1 MVQGEY
7 MENLLS
13 IKKKS
18 FFPGLTL
25 LLAGFL
31 AGMLIPNFI
40 YRFSWKQ
47 QAFSA
52 VYLLETYGK
61 TEAGGIDYLLQI
73 LWMRGGIFFLSLIC
87 GFTVFGVPMAFMAML
102 FTGIGLGI
110 VFSMSILQFGL
121 TGGAVA
127 VALLFPHYLI
137 YLPLWDSVYQMVYRE
152 SMGIWRNHGIFPQK
166 VSAYLL
172 KVLLYTALY
181 GVGIL
186 LEWRVN
192 PWILNK
198 ILDFSKFF
206 E

>member
-7 MENLLS
+7 METVLS
-13 IKKKS
+13 TKIKN
-18 FFPGLTL
+18 FFPGLAL
-25 LLAGFL
+25 LMAGFL
-31 AGMLIPNFI
+31 AGLLIPNFI

-52 VYLLETYGK
+52 IYLLTAYGK
-61 TEAGGIDYLLQI
+61 TGAEGTDYLLKI
-73 LWMRGGIFFLSLIC
+73 IWMRGSFFFLSLLC
-87 GFTVFGVPMAFMAML
+87 GFTVFGVPIAVGTML
-102 FTGIGLGI
+102 FTGLELGM

-127 VALLFPHYLI
+127 AALLFPQYLI
-137 YLPLWDSVYQMVYRE
+137 YLPLWNVVYQMIYRE
-152 SMGIWRNHGIFPQK
+152 SMGIWRNHGIFPRK
-166 VSAYLL
+166 VSDYLL
-172 KVLLYTALY
+172 KVFLYTMLY
-181 GVGIL
+181 GVGIF

-206 E
+206 

>member
-7 MENLLS
+7 METVLS
-13 IKKKS
+13 TKIKNS
-18 FFPGLTL
+18 FPGLAL
-25 LLAGFL
+25 LMAGFL
-31 AGMLIPNFI
+31 AGLLIPNFI

-52 VYLLETYGK
+52 IYLLTAYGK
-61 TEAGGIDYLLQI
+61 TGAEGTDYLLKI
-73 LWMRGGIFFLSLIC
+73 IWMRGSFFFLSLLC
-87 GFTVFGVPMAFMAML
+87 GFTVFGVPIAVGTML
-102 FTGIGLGI
+102 FTGLELGM

-127 VALLFPHYLI
+127 AALLFPQYLI
-137 YLPLWDSVYQMVYRE
+137 YLPLWNVVYQMIYRE
-152 SMGIWRNHGIFPQK
+152 SMGLWRNHGIFPRK
-166 VSAYLL
+166 VSDYLL
-172 KVLLYTALY
+172 KVFLYTMLY
-181 GVGIL
+181 GVGIF

-206 E
+206 

>member
-87 GFTVFGVPMAFMAML
+87 GFTVFGVPM
-102 FTGIGLGI
+102 

-127 VALLFPHYLI
+127 AALLFPHYLI
-137 YLPLWDSVYQMVYRE
+137 YLPLWNSVYQMVYRE
-152 SMGIWRNHGIFPQK
+152 SVGIWRNHGIFPQK

-172 KVLLYTALY
+172 KALLYTALY
-181 GVGIL
+181 GAGIL
-186 LEWRVN
+186 LEWRIN

>member
-7 MENLLS
+7 METVLS
-13 IKKKS
+13 TKIKNS
-18 FFPGLTL
+18 FPGLTL

-52 VYLLETYGK
+52 IYLLTAYGK
-61 TEAGGIDYLLQI
+61 TGAEGTDYLLKI
-73 LWMRGGIFFLSLIC
+73 IWMRGSFFFLSLLC
-87 GFTVFGVPMAFMAML
+87 GFTVFGVPIAVGTML
-102 FTGIGLGI
+102 FTGLELGM

-127 VALLFPHYLI
+127 AALLFPQYLI
-137 YLPLWDSVYQMVYRE
+137 YLPLWNVVYQMIYRE
-152 SMGIWRNHGIFPQK
+152 SMGIWRNHGIFPRK
-166 VSAYLL
+166 VSDYFL
-172 KVLLYTALY
+172 KVFLYTMLY
-181 GVGIL
+181 GVGIF

-206 E
+206 

>member
-7 MENLLS
+7 METVLS
-13 IKKKS
+13 TKIKNS
-18 FFPGLTL
+18 FPGLAL
-25 LLAGFL
+25 LMAGFL
-31 AGMLIPNFI
+31 AGLLIPNFI

-52 VYLLETYGK
+52 IYLLTAYGK
-61 TEAGGIDYLLQI
+61 TGAEGTDYLLKI
-73 LWMRGGIFFLSLIC
+73 IWMRGSFFFLSLLC
-87 GFTVFGVPMAFMAML
+87 GFTVFGVPIAVGTML
-102 FTGIGLGI
+102 FTGLELGM

-127 VALLFPHYLI
+127 AALLFPQYLI
-137 YLPLWDSVYQMVYRE
+137 YLPLWNVVYQMIYRE
-152 SMGIWRNHGIFPQK
+152 SMGIWRNHGIFPKK
-166 VSAYLL
+166 VSDYLL
-172 KVLLYTALY
+172 KVFLYTMLY
-181 GVGIL
+181 GVGIF

-206 E
+206 

>member
-7 MENLLS
+7 METVLS
-13 IKKKS
+13 TKIKNS
-18 FFPGLTL
+18 FPGLAL
-25 LLAGFL
+25 LMAGFL
-31 AGMLIPNFI
+31 AGLLIPNFI

-52 VYLLETYGK
+52 IYLLTAYGK
-61 TEAGGIDYLLQI
+61 TGAEGTDYLLKI
-73 LWMRGGIFFLSLIC
+73 IWMRGSFFFLSLLC
-87 GFTVFGVPMAFMAML
+87 GFTVFGVPIAVGTML
-102 FTGIGLGI
+102 FTGLELGM

-127 VALLFPHYLI
+127 AALLFPQYLI
-137 YLPLWDSVYQMVYRE
+137 YLPLWNVVYQMIYRE
-152 SMGIWRNHGIFPQK
+152 SMGIWRNHGIFPRK
-166 VSAYLL
+166 VSDYLL
-172 KVLLYTALY
+172 KVFLYTMVY
-181 GVGIL
+181 GVGIF

-206 E
+206 

>member
-7 MENLLS
+7 METVLS
-13 IKKKS
+13 TKIKNS
-18 FFPGLTL
+18 FPGLAL
-25 LLAGFL
+25 LMAGFL
-31 AGMLIPNFI
+31 AGLLIPNFI

-52 VYLLETYGK
+52 IYLLTAYGK
-61 TEAGGIDYLLQI
+61 TGAEGTDYLLKI
-73 LWMRGGIFFLSLIC
+73 IWMRGSFFFLSLLC
-87 GFTVFGVPMAFMAML
+87 GFTVFGVPIAVGTML
-102 FTGIGLGI
+102 FTGLELGM

-127 VALLFPHYLI
+127 AALLFPQYLI
-137 YLPLWDSVYQMVYRE
+137 YLPLWNVVYKMIYRE
-152 SMGIWRNHGIFPQK
+152 SMGIWRNHGIFPRK
-166 VSAYLL
+166 VSDYLL
-172 KVLLYTALY
+172 KVFLYTMLY
-181 GVGIL
+181 GVGIF

-206 E
+206 

>member
-7 MENLLS
+7 METVLS
-13 IKKKS
+13 TKIKNS
-18 FFPGLTL
+18 FPGLAL
-25 LLAGFL
+25 LMAGFL
-31 AGMLIPNFI
+31 AGLLIPNFI

-52 VYLLETYGK
+52 IYLLTAYGK
-61 TEAGGIDYLLQI
+61 TGAEGTDYLLKI
-73 LWMRGGIFFLSLIC
+73 IWMRGSFFFLSLLC
-87 GFTVFGVPMAFMAML
+87 GFTVFGVPIAVGTML
-102 FTGIGLGI
+102 FTGLELGM

-127 VALLFPHYLI
+127 AALLFPQYLI
-137 YLPLWDSVYQMVYRE
+137 YLPLWNVVYQMIYRE
-152 SMGIWRNHGIFPQK
+152 SMGIWRNHGIFPRK
-166 VSAYLL
+166 VSDYFL
-172 KVLLYTALY
+172 KVFLYTMLY
-181 GVGIL
+181 GVGIF

-206 E
+206 

>member
-7 MENLLS
+7 METVLS
-13 IKKKS
+13 TKIKN
-18 FFPGLTL
+18 FFPGLAL
-25 LLAGFL
+25 LMAGFL
-31 AGMLIPNFI
+31 AGLLIPNFI

-52 VYLLETYGK
+52 IYLLTAYGK
-61 TEAGGIDYLLQI
+61 TGAEGTDYLLKI
-73 LWMRGGIFFLSLIC
+73 IWMRGSFFFLSLLC
-87 GFTVFGVPMAFMAML
+87 GFTVFGVPIAVGAML
-102 FTGIGLGI
+102 FAGLELGM

-127 VALLFPHYLI
+127 AALLFPQYLI
-137 YLPLWDSVYQMVYRE
+137 YLPLWNVVYQMIYRE
-152 SMGIWRNHGIFPQK
+152 SMGIWRNHGIFPRK
-166 VSAYLL
+166 VSDYLL
-172 KVLLYTALY
+172 KVFLYTMLY
-181 GVGIL
+181 GVGIF

-206 E
+206 

>member
-7 MENLLS
+7 METVLS
-13 IKKKS
+13 TKMKNS
-18 FFPGLTL
+18 FPGLAL
-25 LLAGFL
+25 LMAGFL
-31 AGMLIPNFI
+31 AGLLIPNFI

-52 VYLLETYGK
+52 IYLLTAYGK
-61 TEAGGIDYLLQI
+61 TGAEGTDYLLQI
-73 LWMRGGIFFLSLIC
+73 IWMRGSFFFLSLLC
-87 GFTVFGVPMAFMAML
+87 GFTVFGVPIAVWAML
-102 FTGIGLGI
+102 FTGLELGM

-127 VALLFPHYLI
+127 AALLFPHYLI
-137 YLPLWDSVYQMVYRE
+137 YLPLWNVVYQMIYRE
-152 SMGIWRNHGIFPQK
+152 SMGIWRNHGIFPRK
-166 VSAYLL
+166 VSDYLL
-172 KVLLYTALY
+172 KVFLYTMLY
-181 GVGIL
+181 GVGIF

-206 E
+206 

>member
-7 MENLLS
+7 METVLS
-13 IKKKS
+13 TKIKNS
-18 FFPGLTL
+18 FPGLAL
-25 LLAGFL
+25 LMAGFL
-31 AGMLIPNFI
+31 AGLLIPNFI

-52 VYLLETYGK
+52 IYLLTAYGK
-61 TEAGGIDYLLQI
+61 TGAEGTDYLLKI
-73 LWMRGGIFFLSLIC
+73 IWMRGSFFFLSLLC
-87 GFTVFGVPMAFMAML
+87 GFTVFGVPIAVGAML
-102 FTGIGLGI
+102 FTGLELGM

-127 VALLFPHYLI
+127 AALLFPQYLI
-137 YLPLWDSVYQMVYRE
+137 YLPLWNVVYQMIYRE
-152 SMGIWRNHGIFPQK
+152 SMGIWRNHGIFPRK
-166 VSAYLL
+166 VSDYFL
-172 KVLLYTALY
+172 KVFLYTMLY
-181 GVGIL
+181 GVGIF

-206 E
+206 

>member
-7 MENLLS
+7 METVLS
-13 IKKKS
+13 TKIKN
-18 FFPGLTL
+18 FFPGLAL
-25 LLAGFL
+25 LMAGFL
-31 AGMLIPNFI
+31 AGLLIPNFI

-52 VYLLETYGK
+52 IYLLTAYGK
-61 TEAGGIDYLLQI
+61 TGAEGTDYLLKI
-73 LWMRGGIFFLSLIC
+73 IWMRGSFFFLSLLC
-87 GFTVFGVPMAFMAML
+87 GFTVFGVPIAVGAML
-102 FTGIGLGI
+102 FTGLELGM

-127 VALLFPHYLI
+127 AALLFPQYLI
-137 YLPLWDSVYQMVYRE
+137 YLPLWNVVYQMIYRE
-152 SMGIWRNHGIFPQK
+152 SMGIWRNHGIFPRK
-166 VSAYLL
+166 VSDYLL
-172 KVLLYTALY
+172 KVFLYTMVY
-181 GVGIL
+181 GVGIF

-206 E
+206 

>member
-7 MENLLS
+7 METVLS
-13 IKKKS
+13 TKIKN
-18 FFPGLTL
+18 FFPGLAL
-25 LLAGFL
+25 LMAGFL
-31 AGMLIPNFI
+31 AGLLIPNFI

-52 VYLLETYGK
+52 IYLLTAYGK
-61 TEAGGIDYLLQI
+61 TGAEGTDYLLKI
-73 LWMRGGIFFLSLIC
+73 IWMRGSFFFLSLLC
-87 GFTVFGVPMAFMAML
+87 GFTVFGVPIAVGAML
-102 FTGIGLGI
+102 FTGLELGM

-127 VALLFPHYLI
+127 AALLFPQYLI
-137 YLPLWDSVYQMVYRE
+137 YLPLWNVVYQMIYRE
-152 SMGIWRNHGIFPQK
+152 SMGIWRNHGIFPRK
-166 VSAYLL
+166 VSDYLL
-172 KVLLYTALY
+172 KVFLYTMLY
-181 GVGIL
+181 GVGIF

-206 E
+206 

>member
-7 MENLLS
+7 METVLS
-13 IKKKS
+13 TKIKNS
-18 FFPGLTL
+18 FPGLAL
-25 LLAGFL
+25 LMAGFL
-31 AGMLIPNFI
+31 AGLLIPNFI

-52 VYLLETYGK
+52 IYLLTAYGK
-61 TEAGGIDYLLQI
+61 TGAEGTDYLLKI
-73 LWMRGGIFFLSLIC
+73 IWMRGSFFFLSLLC
-87 GFTVFGVPMAFMAML
+87 GFTVFGVPIAVGTML
-102 FTGIGLGI
+102 FTGLELGM

-127 VALLFPHYLI
+127 AALLFPQYLI
-137 YLPLWDSVYQMVYRE
+137 YLPLWNVVYQMIYRE
-152 SMGIWRNHGIFPQK
+152 SMGIWRNHGIFPRK
-166 VSAYLL
+166 VSDYLL
-172 KVLLYTALY
+172 KVFLYTMLY
-181 GVGIL
+181 GVGIF

-206 E
+206 